1 MIISAVDATDKDAE
15 NKLNMGKHVAQAGVI
30 IQLVAFGMFAVA
42 AVRFNFTSKRFTGSL
57 SERYEN
63 VGEKEYI
70 IGGIV
75 KDKNWPTLLRIV
87 NLTTILILVSSSSPS
102 VAVHSL
108 TCTRFGL
115 FIDLSNS
122 PKAQRDI

>member
-1 MIISAVDATDKDAE
+1 MMISAVDATDKDAK
-15 NKLNMGKHVAQAGVI
+15 NKLNTGKHVAQVGVI

-70 IGGIV
+70 IGGVV
-75 KDKNWPTLLRIV
+75 KDKNWPTLLRVV
-87 NLTTILILVSSSSPS
+87 NFTTILILVSSSPS
-102 VAVHSL
+102 VAVQSL

-115 FIDLSNS
+115 FIDSWNS
-122 PKAQRDI
+122 PKAKRDI